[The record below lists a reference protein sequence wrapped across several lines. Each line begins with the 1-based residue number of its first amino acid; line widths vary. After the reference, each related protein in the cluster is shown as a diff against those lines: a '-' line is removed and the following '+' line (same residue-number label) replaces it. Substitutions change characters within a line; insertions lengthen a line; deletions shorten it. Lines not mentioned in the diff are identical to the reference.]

1 MKKIILSIAT
11 ATFIVSSINATSLR
25 DSIIQT
31 IDANPAILSEKF
43 NKEAFKKYIDQE
55 KGDYLPTLDFEA
67 YADKSKTQYNLDNNP
82 NRPDG
87 EKGGWNSSLKFE
99 QVLYDGGV
107 TPSEVEEFEHKYYAN
122 RFRSDAKVETV
133 IRGTVDSYLDLVK
146 SQELLNLSEL
156 NINRHKDYLKTAQEK
171 EAISGEILE
180 SYQVNSKKHFI
191 IDRYLEQEDQKVAAE
206 NKYKRYTQ
214 KDIKGNICRPEI
226 NQKLIPDTLEKTIE
240 VALTRNYKVLEQIE
254 KAKEQRENIV
264 QANAENLPTLKFQL
278 QASWDDDLINAEN
291 GREDT
296 QRARLILNWNLFNG
310 FKTKASK
317 QREILFLQEQQKL
330 LDDVTAEV
338 IQDVTKSYNAYFKA
352 KQRIDNS
359 KKFVEDNKNIK
370 DVYVK
375 QLADGTRTFVD
386 ILNAESEL
394 YRSQITLLD
403 QEYNLYGYYYDLLEN
418 MGLLSE
424 SILKSKNQVCSE
436 FVTDKYESKI
446 KKTKKIDMNDEL
458 NDVNLLNELG
468 ETTNTNDQ
476 EIANIINSTEEI
488 IEPTAAKDTKKVLLS
503 GKYTINIATLDKNED
518 IETYLKD
525 MGLSNNDIMTY
536 NMSLGTK
543 VLYGSYDSLKDATMA
558 MTNLNSKVLNSKVYV
573 DYLEKHRKLLEKY
586 TSIN

>member
-1 MKKIILSIAT
+1 MKKIILSLAAT
-11 ATFIVSSINATSLR
+11 SLLVSINATSLR

-31 IDANPAILSEKF
+31 IDSNPAILSEKF
-43 NKEAFKKYIDQE
+43 NKEAFKKYVDQE

-67 YADKSKTQYNLDNNP
+67 YVDKSKTQYDLDNVD
-82 NRPDG
+82 REDG
-87 EKGGWNSSLKFE
+87 EKTGWNSSLKFE
-99 QVLYDGGV
+99 QVLYDGGL

-122 RFRSDAKVETV
+122 RFRSDAKVETI
-133 IRGTVDSYLDLVK
+133 IRGTVNSYLDLVK

-156 NINRHKDYLKTAQEK
+156 NIQRHKDYLKTAQEK

-191 IDRYLEQEDQKVAAE
+191 IDRYLEQEDQKVVAK

-214 KDIKGNICRPEI
+214 KDINGNICRPEI
-226 NQKLIPDTLEKTIE
+226 NKNLIPDTLEKTIE

-278 QASWDDDLINAEN
+278 QASWDDDLINPEN

-310 FKTKASK
+310 LKTKDSK
-317 QREILFLQEQQKL
+317 QREVLFLQEQQKL

-338 IQDVTKSYNAYFKA
+338 IQDVTTSYNAYFKA
-352 KQRIDNS
+352 KQRIENS

-424 SILKSKNQVCSE
+424 SILQSKNQVCSE
-436 FVTDKYESKI
+436 FVADKYESKI
-446 KKTKKIDMNDEL
+446 KKTKKLDNSEL
-458 NDVNLLNELG
+458 NDINLLNELG
-468 ETTNTNDQ
+468 EETTNTNDQ
-476 EIANIINSTEEI
+476 EIANIINATEDVEA
-488 IEPTAAKDTKKVLLS
+488 PAAEKKSKKVLAS
-503 GKYTINIATLDKNED
+503 GKYTINIATLNKNED
-518 IETYLKD
+518 IETYLKSI
-525 MGLSNNDIMTY
+525 GLNNDDVMTY

-543 VLYGSYDSLKDATMA
+543 VLYGSYDNLKDATIA
-558 MTNLNSKVLNSKVYV
+558 MSKLNSKILNSKVYV

-586 TSIN
+586 SSIN